1 MKIGIDAHTLGTRSA
16 GNENYYIQ
24 LLRGL
29 ASLASSTDRY
39 VIYFTHASGASM
51 VPAAD
56 HFRLKRIWPSS
67 PFIRIPMSFP
77 LEFRREELDVFHAQF
92 IVPPFCAAR
101 SVTTI
106 PDILFERFPEFFSS
120 WEGWRSRRLIPWSA
134 RRADHII
141 TVSHY
146 SRNEIINTYG
156 IHPDKISVIYEPP
169 RGEFR
174 VMNRDECRSR
184 IESKY
189 RISGQ
194 FILYVGRLQA
204 RKNILRLVEAFAELS
219 HRGIEEKLVLVGRRD
234 WLAERV
240 MSRVDELGLS
250 GRVVCTGYVDW
261 DDLPVFY
268 NAAELFV
275 FPSICEGFGAPVVE
289 AMACGIPVV
298 TSYGSSLEEVV
309 DGAAVLADPYSVRS
323 IASGIEVLLSDRGL
337 RNSLREKGLKR
348 AADFTIDKKAAQTLS
363 IYRKVHDFN

>member
-16 GNENYYIQ
+16 GNENYYLQ

-29 ASLASSTDRY
+29 ATFPSSTDRY
-39 VIYFTHASGASM
+39 IIYFTHANGASM
-51 VPAAD
+51 VPTAD

-67 PFIRIPMSFP
+67 PFIRIPVSFP
-77 LEFRREELDVFHAQF
+77 IEFRLEGLDVFHAQF
-92 IVPPFCAAR
+92 IIPPFCAVR

-106 PDILFERFPEFFSS
+106 PDILFEPFPEFFSP
-120 WEGWRSRRLIPWSA
+120 WERWRSQRLIPWSA

-146 SRNEIINTYG
+146 SRNEIINRYG
-156 IHPDKISVIYEPP
+156 IHPDRVTVVYESP
-169 RGEFR
+169 REEFR
-174 VMNRDECRSR
+174 VMNNDECRNQ

-189 RISGQ
+189 RISPP
-194 FILYVGRLQA
+194 FIIYVGRLQA

-219 HRGIEEKLVLVGRRD
+219 RKGIDEKLVLVGKRD
-234 WLAERV
+234 WLADKV
-240 MSRVDELGLS
+240 LSRADELGLS
-250 GRVVCTGYVDW
+250 GKVVCTGYVDW

-298 TSYGSSLEEVV
+298 TSYGSSLEEVA

-323 IASGIEVLLSDRGL
+323 IASAIEILLSDV
-337 RNSLREKGLKR
+337 SLRDSLRKKGLKR
-348 AADFTIDKKAAQTLS
+348 AANFTLSKKAAQTLS
-363 IYRKVHDFN
+363 IYRRVYDCN